1 MLWKWECTFIFTIDL
16 FSLKPSFHLL
26 FKKNIVFSNKQKLK
40 KEKKIKVEELKV
52 NRKGVWSLLIDIV
65 FLLMKELR
73 AMAAEQNQIIKF
85 NVVHR
90 EMETII

>member
-26 FKKNIVFSNKQKLK
+26 FKKKHCFFKQTKI
-40 KEKKIKVEELKV
+40 EKREKIKVEELKV